1 MFCCNDVCCVVK
13 DFIDH
18 YYNYLSVNMDP
29 EVVVPLM
36 ISQQLL
42 SKDVVVTAQS
52 CYHKNCLVL
61 EQVHLMDIQT
71 LKSFCE
77 LLKANDSQ
85 KHIGEMLCTGK

>member
-1 MFCCNDVCCVVK
+1 MNCCSDVCCVVK

-18 YYNYLSVNMDP
+18 YYTYLSVNMDP
-29 EVVVPLM
+29 EVVVQ
-36 ISQQLL
+36 SQQLL
-42 SKDVVVTAQS
+42 SKDFAMTAHS

-61 EQVHLMDIQT
+61 EQVRVMDTQT

-77 LLKANDSQ
+77 LLKASDSQ